1 MDDTPPVVF
10 QPEDGEGEWAIVIDQ
25 SWDAVLLRDLLR
37 RAALQAADKAAKA
50 IQRTART
57 RNIDQQRIF
66 AKYAERCEH
75 IRLET
80 ARQVAEKLSSSQP

>member
-1 MDDTPPVVF
+1 M
-10 QPEDGEGEWAIVIDQ
+10 IDQ

-50 IQRTART
+50 VQLSART
-57 RNIDQQRIF
+57 RNIDQQRVF
-66 AKYAERCEH
+66 EKYADRCEY

-80 ARQVAEKLSSSQP
+80 AKEIAERVRRSPSRP